1 MAYIGTTLESD
12 SIWLVHFG
20 SKLSLTFSCQRESDL
35 LYDSHL
41 PLPPPPPHPCR
52 NLTYKVNPKKNN
64 FNVPIN
70 SSSAKSKS
78 VIIVPRGFHRFR
90 LRDLLCSNTLI
101 KLLVSSKVHLYHLYN
116 FKGIVLNGFQTD
128 LCIDCIERTK
138 SVFLYFMRNLKSDL
152 SSVQRRLIYVARRLA
167 SKGQF
172 HQA

>member
-12 SIWLVHFG
+12 RIWLVHFG

-52 NLTYKVNPKKNN
+52 NLTYKVNPTKNN

-70 SSSAKSKS
+70 FSSAKSKS

-116 FKGIVLNGFQTD
+116 FKGIVLNSFQTD

-138 SVFLYFMRNLKSDL
+138 FVFLYFARNLKSDL
-152 SSVQRRLIYVARRLA
+152 SSVQRRVIYVARRLA

-172 HQA
+172 HQT

>member
-1 MAYIGTTLESD
+1 MAHIGTTLESD

-41 PLPPPPPHPCR
+41 PLPPPPHPCR
-52 NLTYKVNPKKNN
+52 NLTYKMNPTKNN
-64 FNVPIN
+64 FDVPIN
-70 SSSAKSKS
+70 FSSAKSKS

-138 SVFLYFMRNLKSDL
+138 SVFLYFVRNLKSDL
-152 SSVQRRLIYVARRLA
+152 SSVQRRVIYVARRLA

>member
-1 MAYIGTTLESD
+1 MAHIGTTLESD

-20 SKLSLTFSCQRESDL
+20 SKLSFTFSCQRESDL

-41 PLPPPPPHPCR
+41 PLPPPHPCR

-70 SSSAKSKS
+70 FSSAKSKS

-138 SVFLYFMRNLKSDL
+138 SVFLYFVRNLKSDL

>member
-41 PLPPPPPHPCR
+41 PLPP
-52 NLTYKVNPKKNN
+52 KKNN

-70 SSSAKSKS
+70 FSSAKSKS

-138 SVFLYFMRNLKSDL
+138 SVFLYFVRNLKSDL
-152 SSVQRRLIYVARRLA
+152 SSVQRRVIYVARRLA

>member
-12 SIWLVHFG
+12 GIWLVHFG

-41 PLPPPPPHPCR
+41 PPPPPHPCR
-52 NLTYKVNPKKNN
+52 NLTYKMNPTKNN

-70 SSSAKSKS
+70 FSRAKSKS
-78 VIIVPRGFHRFR
+78 VKIVPRGFHRFR

-101 KLLVSSKVHLYHLYN
+101 KLLVSSKIHLYHLYN

-138 SVFLYFMRNLKSDL
+138 SVFLYFVRNLKSDL
-152 SSVQRRLIYVARRLA
+152 SSVQRRVIYVARRLA

>member
-1 MAYIGTTLESD
+1 MIPTSP
-12 SIWLVHFG
+12 S
-20 SKLSLTFSCQRESDL
+20 
-35 LYDSHL
+35 
-41 PLPPPPPHPCR
+41 PPPHPCR

-70 SSSAKSKS
+70 FSSAKSKS
-78 VIIVPRGFHRFR
+78 VIVVPRGFHRFR

-138 SVFLYFMRNLKSDL
+138 SVFLYFVRNLKSDL
-152 SSVQRRLIYVARRLA
+152 SSVQRHVIYVARRLA

-172 HQA
+172 HQAWGHVTRRISLALIVQ

>member
-35 LYDSHL
+35 LYYSH
-41 PLPPPPPHPCR
+41 LPPPPPHPCR
-52 NLTYKVNPKKNN
+52 NLTYKLNPTKNN

-70 SSSAKSKS
+70 FSSAKSKS
-78 VIIVPRGFHRFR
+78 VITVPRGFHRFR

-138 SVFLYFMRNLKSDL
+138 SVFLYFVRNLKSDL
-152 SSVQRRLIYVARRLA
+152 SSVQRRVIYVARRLA

>member
-41 PLPPPPPHPCR
+41 PPPPHPCR
-52 NLTYKVNPKKNN
+52 NLTYKVNPTKNN
-64 FNVPIN
+64 FK
-70 SSSAKSKS
+70 SAKSKS

-128 LCIDCIERTK
+128 LCIECIKRTK
-138 SVFLYFMRNLKSDL
+138 SVFLYFVRNLKSDL
-152 SSVQRRLIYVARRLA
+152 SSVQRRVIYVARRLA